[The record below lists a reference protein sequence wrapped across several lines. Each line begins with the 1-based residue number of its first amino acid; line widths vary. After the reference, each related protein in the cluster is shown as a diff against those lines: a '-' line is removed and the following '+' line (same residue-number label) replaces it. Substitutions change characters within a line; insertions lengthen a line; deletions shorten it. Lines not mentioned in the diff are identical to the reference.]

1 MKGFV
6 DNIEKLSEE
15 NENFRKVIY
24 TAKFSQLVVMSLKPG
39 EEIGMEVHQ
48 LDQFL
53 RIEKGTGKAILD
65 GVEHLI
71 SNGFAVLVPAGTNHN
86 IVNTSAIE
94 EMKIYTV
101 YSPPNHKDGKVHVTK
116 ADAEADEGEH
126 FDGIMTE
133 TT

>member
-6 DNIEKLSEE
+6 DNIEKLTEE
-15 NENFRKVIY
+15 NENFRKVLY
-24 TAKFSQLVVMSLKPG
+24 TAKNSQLVVMSLKPM
-39 EEIGMEVHQ
+39 EEIGMEVHH

-71 SNGFAVLVPAGTNHN
+71 GSGFSVVVPAGANHN
-86 IVNTSAIE
+86 IINTSATE

-101 YSPPNHKDGKVHVTK
+101 YSPPNHKDGKVHATK
-116 ADAEADEGEH
+116 ADAQADEGEH
-126 FDGIMTE
+126 FDGVITE
-133 TT
+133 QM